1 MRCPPDWTDPPEKLE
16 ALPVSPT
23 HPLAQLMDSVK
34 AANNW
39 SDPDLVL
46 IARRKGHNLTK
57 SNISR
62 YRNENPLISIKGE
75 IIRALADALGVSVGQ
90 VATAAVQ
97 SMGIALPVY
106 DAPSVEQA
114 IRVDPELSIRDKDML
129 LSMLGQMREPF
140 EKGKHDDVTTKS
152 ATASRPGET
161 TSRKKTGAAQRR
173 DVNNK
178 PGDLTSPDP
187 GDDLA
192 GRRHHRDRYRPGPV
206 ETDAAAYDP
215 PGPTDADEFY
225 DGAGEESQ
233 DPDGGADS

>member
-1 MRCPPDWTDPPEKLE
+1 M
-16 ALPVSPT
+16 SPT

-114 IRVDPELSIRDKDML
+114 IRVDPALSIRDKDML

-140 EKGKHDDVTTKS
+140 EKGEHDDVTTEPT
-152 ATASRPGET
+152 TASRQGEANP
-161 TSRKKTGAAQRR
+161 RQKTGAAQRR
-173 DVNNK
+173 TRK
-178 PGDLTSPDP
+178 AAALTPLDQ
-187 GDDLA
+187 DDELA
-192 GRRHHRDRYRPGPV
+192 RRRKQGRNF
-206 ETDAAAYDP
+206 ETDPIVEDEAAAYDP
-215 PGPTDADEFY
+215 TGPTDSEQF
-225 DGAGEESQ
+225 E
-233 DPDGGADS
+233 DPDHPDPEGPEGGA